1 MRKTSKW
8 LLGMW
13 IAVTF
18 LGGCAKEMSLDSSCI
33 EPEPAY
39 HVNAEATKKV
49 YLTFDDGPCES
60 TAQILDI
67 LQEYQ
72 VPAAFFVIVRE
83 EEELI
88 PLYRRIVEEGHV
100 LANHTAT
107 HVYEHV
113 YASFENLREEIEE
126 LEDYVEYVSGYAPEK
141 IFRFPGGS
149 TRAEKY
155 LGNTVRKTIEA
166 WGYRVMDWNCSGDDA
181 IRQGVTAEEIY
192 DSTIQ
197 TAKGKNPVIILLHSA
212 SYAPQTVAALPS
224 ILSYFQEN
232 GYVFSSLLEE
242 DAPENWWM
250 GEH

>member
-13 IAVTF
+13 IALTF
-18 LGGCAKEMSLDSSCI
+18 LGGCAKEMSLDSSWI

-72 VPAAFFVIVRE
+72 VPAAFFVIARE

-107 HVYEHV
+107 HVYEHI
-113 YASFENLREEIEE
+113 YASFENLKE
-126 LEDYVEYVSGYAPEK
+126 
-141 IFRFPGGS
+141 
-149 TRAEKY
+149 
-155 LGNTVRKTIEA
+155 
-166 WGYRVMDWNCSGDDA
+166 
-181 IRQGVTAEEIY
+181 
-192 DSTIQ
+192 
-197 TAKGKNPVIILLHSA
+197 
-212 SYAPQTVAALPS
+212 
-224 ILSYFQEN
+224 
-232 GYVFSSLLEE
+232 
-242 DAPENWWM
+242 
-250 GEH
+250 